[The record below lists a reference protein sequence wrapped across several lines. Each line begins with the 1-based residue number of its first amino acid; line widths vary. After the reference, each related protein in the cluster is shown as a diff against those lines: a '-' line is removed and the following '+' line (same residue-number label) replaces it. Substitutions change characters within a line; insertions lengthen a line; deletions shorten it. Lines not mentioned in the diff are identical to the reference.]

1 MWILLV
7 AIVLLGLK
15 LGAVGPFATLSWW
28 WIGVPLGLVF
38 VWWEVIDPMFGVSQR
53 RAMGKI
59 ETRKAERVTRARRF
73 LGMRAPR
80 AGKGAD
86 RKSS

>member
-28 WIGVPLGLVF
+28 WIAIPLGLAF
-38 VWWEVIDPMFGVSQR
+38 LWWEIIDPKFGVSQR
-53 RAMGKI
+53 RAMAKV
-59 ETRKAERVTRARRF
+59 EERKAERNARARRN
-73 LGMRAPR
+73 LGLHAPR
-80 AGKGAD
+80 GDKNGKG
-86 RKSS
+86 R